1 MIYILLPCYNEYKNL
16 IIIVEKINKLTI
28 KNSYKI
34 KLIIVNDGSSDETDN
49 KINQLNKKSKFPIL
63 YIKHKKNL
71 GLNMSLF
78 TGLKKFLN
86 IGKKDDIIIS
96 LDSDNTHPI
105 SLIPKIINLIK
116 KKEYDVVIASRF
128 QKGSNV
134 KGLNLFRKIL
144 SEGARFIYKIT
155 FSIPNVEDYTCNF
168 RGYTF
173 NILKNSRL
181 IKKKFFIGKD
191 FSVVA
196 DLLINLANRFPKIRI
211 KEVPLKLRYDFK
223 IGESKLKVSR
233 NIFKTLLVI
242 LRNLIN

>member
-1 MIYILLPCYNEYKNL
+1 M
-16 IIIVEKINKLTI
+16 
-28 KNSYKI
+28 
-34 KLIIVNDGSSDETDN
+34 
-49 KINQLNKKSKFPIL
+49 
-63 YIKHKKNL
+63 
-71 GLNMSLF
+71 
-78 TGLKKFLN
+78 
-86 IGKKDDIIIS
+86 
-96 LDSDNTHPI
+96 
-105 SLIPKIINLIK
+105 
-116 KKEYDVVIASRF
+116 VIASRF

-134 KGLNLFRKIL
+134 KGLNLFRKTL
-144 SEGARFIYKIT
+144 SEGARLIYKIS

-168 RGYTF
+168 RGYSF
-173 NILKNSRL
+173 NILKNSKL

-196 DLLINLANRFPKIRI
+196 DLLINLANRFSNIRI